1 MKKAITILSL
11 GLFTLGY
18 SQSDYYNDYRRSITD
33 VNWQTVAA
41 NLLLSPQQKSDLF
54 ALNNQYS
61 DYNSW
66 NPRTEIIQ
74 INGELTVT
82 GPSRELWDQL
92 NMKNSKINITKVRI
106 L

>member
-41 NLLLSPQQKSDLF
+41 NLLLSP
-54 ALNNQYS
+54 
-61 DYNSW
+61 
-66 NPRTEIIQ
+66 
-74 INGELTVT
+74 
-82 GPSRELWDQL
+82 
-92 NMKNSKINITKVRI
+92 
-106 L
+106 